1 MLNGLYAAAAGLQ
14 AQQDRLDALANDV
27 ANVNTTGYKRSR
39 LSFRDLVYQG
49 TGAIRRGSGAAIDP
63 DGRSWRQG
71 GLQETG
77 SPLSVAL
84 DGPGFFQVRRGDG
97 TVALTRDGNFT
108 VDASGALV
116 TGGGERLEPAI
127 TFPAGT
133 QPEDVSIGP
142 DGTVTVGATAVGTI
156 QVVDVPARAGLEA
169 VGDTLFLPTTA
180 SGQPAAKATTMR
192 QGYLEAA
199 NVDIGEA
206 MVGVLEAQRATE
218 MVSRALRTQ
227 DTLLDIANGIRR

>member
-27 ANVNTTGYKRSR
+27 ANVNTTGYKRAR
-39 LSFRDLVYQG
+39 LSFHDLVYQG
-49 TGAIRRGSGAAIDP
+49 AGTVRRGAGAAIDP
-63 DGRSWRQG
+63 EGRSWRQG

-77 SPLSVAL
+77 NPLSVAL
-84 DGPGFFQVRRGDG
+84 DGPGFFQVRRADG
-97 TVALTRDGNFT
+97 TIALTRDGSFT
-108 VDASGALV
+108 VDANGVIV
-116 TGGGERLEPAI
+116 TGGGERLEPSI
-127 TFPAGT
+127 TLPAGT
-133 QPEDVSIGP
+133 QPKDVSIGP
-142 DGTVTVGATAVGTI
+142 DGAVTVAGTAVGTI
-156 QVVDVPARAGLEA
+156 EVVDVPARAGLEA

-180 SGQPAAKATTMR
+180 SGQPVATVTTMR
-192 QGYLEAA
+192 QGYLEGA